1 MDLVEELA
9 LPLPPH
15 AVMHMYADPRYAQIR
30 GDALGAQDV
39 RSEHEDDPEGRL
51 VVTTTLTMP
60 TDRVPDV
67 ARPFVGS
74 SITVRETQRWQ
85 APGSDGSRIGT
96 MLLEVVGTP
105 ARVTGDMRLGP
116 AGPDASRIDIN
127 GQLVANVPL
136 VGRRL
141 ERAAMPYVS
150 TVMRM
155 EETAAQRYLD
165 QSAD

>member
-1 MDLVEELA
+1 MDLIEELA
-9 LPLPPH
+9 LPLPPQ
-15 AVMHMYADPRYAQIR
+15 AVMRMYADPQYAQIR
-30 GDALGAQDV
+30 AAALGAQDV
-39 RSEHEDDPEGRL
+39 HSEHDGDPEGDL
-51 VVTTTLTMP
+51 AVTTTLTMA

-85 APGSDGSRIGT
+85 APGSDGSRTGT

-105 ARVTGDMRLGP
+105 ARVTGDMRLLP
-116 AGPDASRIDIN
+116 ARPEASRIEID
-127 GQLVANVPL
+127 GQLVAKVPL

-155 EETAAQRYLD
+155 EETAAQRYRD